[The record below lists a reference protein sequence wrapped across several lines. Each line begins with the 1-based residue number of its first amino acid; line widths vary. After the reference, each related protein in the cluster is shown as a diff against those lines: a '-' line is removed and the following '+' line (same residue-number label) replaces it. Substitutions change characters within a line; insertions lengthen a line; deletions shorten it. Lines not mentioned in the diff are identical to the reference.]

1 MASPPRAQ
9 VVTWVSIMFILFRET
24 NFCYPKTSAAK
35 QKKRGEIHLNVTS
48 SHQQH
53 VPAWR
58 RWWLGWGR
66 HEASRPRLVSETAS

>member
-35 QKKRGEIHLNVTS
+35 QKKKRRNSPERDVIP
-48 SHQQH
+48 
-53 VPAWR
+53 PAAR
-58 RWWLGWGR
+58 ACVAAMVAGVG
-66 HEASRPRLVSETAS
+66 AA